1 MFNTKLI
8 LLNIIH
14 ALIIMGTIETINT
27 YRTDTN
33 GSWGI
38 GQEMLPSSWKFS
50 NVLVYAIERKAKIIV
65 KPSRGNWWYIKG
77 TNENKSYDEIK
88 EHLIE
93 NQNNEYRSNSMTWL
107 ISYF

>member
-1 MFNTKLI
+1 MILI
-8 LLNIIH
+8 NSIH
-14 ALIIMGTIETINT
+14 ILIIMETIETINT

-38 GQEMLPSSWKFS
+38 GQEMLPSSWNFS
-50 NVLVYAIERKAKIIV
+50 NVLVYAMEKKAKIIV
-65 KPSRGNWWYIKG
+65 KPLRGNWWYIKG

-88 EHLIE
+88 EQLIE
-93 NQNNEYRSNSMTWL
+93 NQNNEYRSNSVTWL

>member
-1 MFNTKLI
+1 MI
-8 LLNIIH
+8 LLNSIYLS
-14 ALIIMGTIETINT
+14 LIRMGTIETIST
-27 YRTDTN
+27 YRTDTD

-38 GQEMLPSSWKFS
+38 GQEMLPSSWNFS

-65 KPSRGNWWYIKG
+65 KPSGGNWWYIKG

-88 EHLIE
+88 EHLI
-93 NQNNEYRSNSMTWL
+93 NNESNAYRRNSITWL

>member
-1 MFNTKLI
+1 MI
-8 LLNIIH
+8 LLNSIH
-14 ALIIMGTIETINT
+14 LSLIIMGTIETINT

-38 GQEMLPSSWKFS
+38 GQEMLPSSWNFY
-50 NVLVYAIERKAKIIV
+50 NVLVYAMERKAKIIV

-93 NQNNEYRSNSMTWL
+93 NQNNEYRSNSITWL

>member
-1 MFNTKLI
+1 LI
-8 LLNIIH
+8 LLNNIH

-33 GSWGI
+33 GSWEI
-38 GQEMLPSSWKFS
+38 GQEMLPSSWNFY
-50 NVLVYAIERKAKIIV
+50 NVLVYAMERRAKIIV

-88 EHLIE
+88 DHLIE